1 MFVKE
6 KFVFK
11 KVYVG
16 DLLQKEKVF
25 KDQQKSESFV

>member
-11 KVYVG
+11 KVHAE
-16 DLLQKEKVF
+16 DLLQKERVF
-25 KDQQKSESFV
+25 KDQQKSESFI